1 MCIPYLEETHLG
13 KEESVFKVTGKA
25 LHYFAGGNTARG
37 FFSLYDS
44 NFAGLEKVFIL
55 KGGPGTG
62 KSTLMKKI
70 AMDWQE
76 KGFDV
81 EYIHCSSDPDSVDG
95 IVFPTLKI
103 GIVDGTE
110 PHVVEPK
117 APGAIEEY
125 VNLGDAW
132 NSQKLSTDKVEIIR
146 LMDERKE
153 AYNKAYE
160 AYAEALAVHDEWEEV
175 YIANM
180 DFEKLNALTEKLK
193 STFFGEIF
201 LNKKADVRHR
211 FLGAATPIG
220 AVDHVPNL
228 TEGIRKRYFLKGRPG
243 SGKSTLLKKL
253 ASAAENRGFDVEI
266 YHCGFDPNS
275 LDMVILRELGI
286 TIFDSTAPHEYFP
299 TREGD
304 EIIDLYQVAILPETD
319 EKYSEQIKDI
329 STRYRNKMN
338 DGTTYL
344 ALAKKLHDE
353 LEVIYREAID
363 FTIIN
368 DIQKEIETTILD
380 WCKGTTVKSIIH

>member
-1 MCIPYLEETHLG
+1 METHLV
-13 KEESVFKVTGKA
+13 KEESVFRVTGKA
-25 LHYFAGGNTARG
+25 LHYFAGGNTSKG

-44 NFAGLEKVFIL
+44 NYAGLEKVFIL

-70 AMDWQE
+70 AAEWQE
-76 KGFDV
+76 KEFDV
-81 EYIHCSSDPDSVDG
+81 EYIHCSSDSDSVDG
-95 IVFPTLKI
+95 VICPALKI

-132 NSQKLSTDKVEIIR
+132 NSQKLSTEKAEIIR
-146 LMDERKE
+146 LMDERQE
-153 AYNKAYE
+153 AYNKAYK
-160 AYAEALAVHDEWEEV
+160 AYAEALAVHDEWEEI

-193 STFFGEIF
+193 STFYGDIF

-220 AVDHVPNL
+220 AVDYIPNL
-228 TEGIRKRYFLKGRPG
+228 TEGIKKRYFLKGRPG

-275 LDMVILRELGI
+275 LDMIILRELGI

-299 TREGD
+299 SREGD
-304 EIIDLYQVAILPETD
+304 EIIDLYKVAILPGTD
-319 EKYSEQIKDI
+319 EIYSEQIKDV

-338 DGTTYL
+338 EGTACL

-368 DIQKEIETTILD
+368 EIQKEIESSILD
-380 WCKGTTVKSIIH
+380 WYKGSTENSIIH

>member
-1 MCIPYLEETHLG
+1 M
-13 KEESVFKVTGKA
+13 FRVTGKA
-25 LHYFAGGNTARG
+25 LHYFAGGNTSKG

-44 NFAGLEKVFIL
+44 NYAGLEKVFIL

-70 AMDWQE
+70 AADWQE
-76 KGFDV
+76 KEFDV
-81 EYIHCSSDPDSVDG
+81 EYIHCSSNSESLDG
-95 IVFPTLKI
+95 VICPALKI

-125 VNLGDAW
+125 VNLGEAW
-132 NSQKLSTDKVEIIR
+132 NSQKLSTERAEILR
-146 LMDERKE
+146 LVDERQE
-153 AYNKAYE
+153 AYTQAYKAY
-160 AYAEALAVHDEWEEV
+160 AKALAVHDEWEEI

-180 DFEKLNALTEKLK
+180 DFEKLNTLTEKLK
-193 STFFGEIF
+193 STFFGDIF

-220 AVDHVPNL
+220 AVDFVPNL
-228 TEGIRKRYFLKGRPG
+228 TEDIKKRYFLKGRPG
-243 SGKSTLLKKL
+243 SGKSTLLKKI

-275 LDMVILRELGI
+275 LDMLIFRELGI

-299 TREGD
+299 SRDGD
-304 EIIDLYQVAILPETD
+304 EIIDLYNIAISPGTD
-319 EKYSEQIKDI
+319 EIYSEQIKDV
-329 STRYRNKMN
+329 SARYRKNMN
-338 DGTTYL
+338 DGTAYL

-368 DIQKEIETTILD
+368 DIQKEIESSILD
-380 WCKGTTVKSIIH
+380 WYKGLNVKSILH

>member
-1 MCIPYLEETHLG
+1 M
-13 KEESVFKVTGKA
+13 FKVTGKA

-37 FFSLYDS
+37 YFSLYDS

-70 AMDWQE
+70 ASDWQE
-76 KGFDV
+76 KGQDV
-81 EYIHCSSDPDSVDG
+81 EYIHCSSDPESIDG
-95 IVFPTLKI
+95 IIFRGLKM

-110 PHVVEPK
+110 PHVMEPK

-132 NSQKLSTDKVEIIR
+132 NSQQLSMEKVDIVR

-153 AYNKAYE
+153 AYNQAYQ
-160 AYAEALAVHDEWEEV
+160 AYASALAVHDEWEEV

-193 STFFGEIF
+193 WTFFGDIF

-304 EIIDLYQVAILPETD
+304 EIIDLYQVAILPGTD
-319 EKYSEQIKDI
+319 EIYSEQIKDI

-338 DGTTYL
+338 EGTAHL
-344 ALAKKLHDE
+344 ASAKSSMMNSK
-353 LEVIYREAID
+353 R
-363 FTIIN
+363 F
-368 DIQKEIETTILD
+368 IEKRLTLQLLMTF
-380 WCKGTTVKSIIH
+380 KKR